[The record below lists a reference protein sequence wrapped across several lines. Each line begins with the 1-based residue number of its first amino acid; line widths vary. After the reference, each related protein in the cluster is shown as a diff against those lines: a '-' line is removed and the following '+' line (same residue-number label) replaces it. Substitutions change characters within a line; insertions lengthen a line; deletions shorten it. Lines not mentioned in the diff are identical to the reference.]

1 MTYILI
7 SKRSNFSWFSASSI
21 CPTEDIN
28 SAFFFKE
35 YSSSVSSVTTAAW
48 QVSGMCHT
56 SLHAQCFLA
65 VLQLPPAWLA
75 ALLLSLLLSPKWRKT
90 GCEALVGAHPWLPLL
105 STLVCLPWGEC
116 FCLPGKASCPAAQVQ
131 VPSQAAP
138 SGHTEG
144 TLCSRGCELQAWS
157 LQISCHP
164 LPDCFLVPSGCGLP
178 PSDPFQLTC

>member
-1 MTYILI
+1 
-7 SKRSNFSWFSASSI
+7 
-21 CPTEDIN
+21 
-28 SAFFFKE
+28 
-35 YSSSVSSVTTAAW
+35 
-48 QVSGMCHT
+48 MCHT

-116 FCLPGKASCPAAQVQ
+116 FCLPGEASCPAAQLQ

-144 TLCSRGCELQAWS
+144 TLCSWGCELQAWS

-178 PSDPFQLTC
+178 PSDPFQLAEYFFTFLGHQWLYGRFPTLTSTSCSACTLWLLSVGIIVQHMKP